1 MDGFLIDAGPH
12 CVTDPQEADLPA
24 FDAAM
29 MYPDDAERR
38 ADYQATLECGVL
50 IKAARAGGL
59 PIRPD
64 VAMAMLN
71 ATPMREFHRGAIE
84 RGHKALIAGWILI
97 ESIARH
103 DNAEPGAMLKE
114 IYYDA
119 SKHFK
124 EWWPVGPKQIRL
136 EAWGRY
142 KSVSHFWAV
151 RLQMVQSGNDQKSFP
166 CDPANLPQFLKQ
178 AENARRKAVA
188 FATKQSP
195 RDAIIKP
202 DEFARLPDHVV
213 SQLANL

>member
-1 MDGFLIDAGPH
+1 MSGFLIEVGPH
-12 CVTDPQEADLPA
+12 CLTDPQEADLPA

-29 MYPDDAERR
+29 MYPSDAARR
-38 ADYQATLECGVL
+38 ADYQNTLKCLLL
-50 IKAARAGGL
+50 IEAARAGGTL
-59 PIRPD
+59 IHPD
-64 VAMAMLN
+64 VAMRILN
-71 ATPMREFHRGAIE
+71 ATPMREFHRDAIA

-124 EWWPVGPKQIRL
+124 DWWPVGPKQIRL

-188 FATKQSP
+188 FATNHSP
-195 RDAIIKP
+195 RDAVIKP
-202 DEFARLPDHVV
+202 DEFARLPDDIV
-213 SQLANL
+213 SQLASL